1 MKTLTKLFIFL
12 SVFQVNSQI
21 AGESTY
27 EFLNISSSPRQLALG
42 GKEITLFDFDVNQP
56 SINPASLNSR
66 MNNNLAINFS
76 NYFSDIKY
84 GTAAYAYTFN
94 NRGNT
99 MDKLIKMEYIGILFL
114 AFGFGMMLG
123 IIGFVEELQT
133 IGYGETIEIATRI
146 ILSTFLMLIGVKI
159 INGN

>member
-1 MKTLTKLFIFL
+1 
-12 SVFQVNSQI
+12 
-21 AGESTY
+21 
-27 EFLNISSSPRQLALG
+27 
-42 GKEITLFDFDVNQP
+42 
-56 SINPASLNSR
+56 
-66 MNNNLAINFS
+66 
-76 NYFSDIKY
+76 
-84 GTAAYAYTFN
+84 
-94 NRGNT
+94 

-123 IIGFVEELQT
+123 IVGFVEELQI